1 MNSLEFINYD
11 EIESKVMMILM
22 ANTDKVYTKSELYS
36 LFIDKLDINGYC
48 IDPHFKLRY
57 MTVLNQ
63 LPSKYDVKVTNNLV
77 SSSNETNVQ
86 NYEIRES
93 SVCNNISLPSME
105 EVSEFIVENNMQ
117 KQAGYDDLTTD
128 LIKGNKMLM
137 VEKLL
142 QGNDHMLF
150 FKKDKENHTPLMKIN
165 SQQMTNLFLEKLYE
179 KIINLEKENLELFEE
194 INKIN
199 DLNKISFY
207 QLFCKKLNVFII
219 KYNSDIN
226 FVLITSVLVVL
237 LFSNPK
243 FLQLTTFIVL
253 LFSIVDYCNNKI
265 FGK

>member
-1 MNSLEFINYD
+1 MSNLGFINYD
-11 EIESKVMMILM
+11 EIENKVMLVLM
-22 ANTDKVYTKSELYS
+22 GNADKVYTKSELYS
-36 LFIDKLDINGYC
+36 LLVDKIDITSCY
-48 IDPHFKLRY
+48 IDPQFKLRY

-77 SSSNETNVQ
+77 SSRNENSVE

-93 SVCNNISLPSME
+93 ALLNNVSLPSME

-117 KQAGYDDLTTD
+117 KQAGYDNLTSD
-128 LIKGNKMLM
+128 LIKGNKILM

-142 QGNDHMLF
+142 SGNDHVLF
-150 FKKDKENHTPLMKIN
+150 FKKDKENNTPLMKIN
-165 SQQMTNLFLEKLYE
+165 SQQMTNVFLEKLYE
-179 KIINLEKENLELFEE
+179 KIITLEKENLELFEE
-194 INKIN
+194 VNKLD

-207 QLFCKKLNVFII
+207 QLFCKKINLFII

-226 FVLITSVLVVL
+226 FVLLTSILVFL
-237 LFSNPK
+237 LFLNPK

-253 LFSIVDYCNNKI
+253 LFNIVDYCNNKI

>member
-1 MNSLEFINYD
+1 MNNLGFINYD
-11 EIESKVMMILM
+11 EIESKVMIVLM
-22 ANTDKVYTKSELYS
+22 TNAEKVYTKSELYS
-36 LFIDKLDINGYC
+36 LLLDKFDVNSYC
-48 IDPHFKLRY
+48 IDPQFKLRY

-77 SSSNETNVQ
+77 SSSNETNIQ
-86 NYEIRES
+86 NYDIRES
-93 SVCNNISLPSME
+93 SVYNHVSLPSME

-117 KQAGYDDLTTD
+117 KQAGYDDLTSD

-142 QGNDHMLF
+142 QGNDHILF

-179 KIINLEKENLELFEE
+179 KIITLEKENLELFEE

-199 DLNKISFY
+199 DFNKISFY
-207 QLFCKKLNVFII
+207 QLFCKKLNLLII

-226 FVLITSVLVVL
+226 FILITSVLLIL

-243 FLQLTTFIVL
+243 FLQLTTFLVL
-253 LFSIVDYCNNKI
+253 VFNIVDYSNNKI